1 MRFWDDKDGTGTK
14 LTDGRVCLVIQNP
27 EMPEIRTY
35 GKDREEVLDKLANT
49 AETAQLQ
56 IHRMRKAPPNP
67 PPAPPSRPAP
77 DLKLAASDL
86 TNPANVRTLLTAAGI
101 DVAGQLRTQTAN
113 RIAALAQ
120 AWQAE
125 NPDFPMDPRNQRML
139 MDRAIILAGGRPENL
154 TAASLDKAYEEL
166 AAQEVF
172 HAPRVAGE
180 TPALRSDL
188 TVHPE
193 GTPDS
198 RTVRNATSYRRNA
211 LTSPEPGPKP
221 RGESAQEA
229 KWRAIL
235 ETGTSEAQERAIRTD
250 PGYSEWVGKQFAKKS
265 A

>member
-49 AETAQLQ
+49 TETAQLQ
-56 IHRMRKAPPNP
+56 IHRMRKAPQTP
-67 PPAPPSRPAP
+67 PPTPPARPAAP
-77 DLKLAASDL
+77 DLKAAAADLA
-86 TNPANVRTLLTAAGI
+86 NPANVRVLLRAAGV
-101 DVAGQLRTQTAN
+101 DVDGQIRTQVAN
-113 RIAALAQ
+113 KIAALAL

-139 MDRAIILAGGRPENL
+139 MDRAIILVGGRPENL
-154 TAASLDKAYEEL
+154 TTAALDKAYEEL

-172 HAPRVAGE
+172 HAPKGLE
-180 TPALRSDL
+180 TPAVE

-211 LTSPEPGPKP
+211 LTSPEAPARAK
-221 RGESAQEA
+221 GESAQEA

>member
-1 MRFWDDKDGTGTK
+1 MRFWDDKDGTGAK

-35 GKDREEVLDKLANT
+35 GKDREEVLDKIANT

-67 PPAPPSRPAP
+67 PPTPPARPAAP
-77 DLKLAASDL
+77 DLKAAAADL

-172 HAPRVAGE
+172 HAPKNLE
-180 TPALRSDL
+180 TPAAE

-211 LTSPEPGPKP
+211 LTSPEAPARAK
-221 RGESAQEA
+221 GESVQEA

-250 PGYSEWVGKQFAKKS
+250 PGYSEWVGKQFAKKT

>member
-1 MRFWDDKDGTGTK
+1 MRFWDDKDGAGTK

-49 AETAQLQ
+49 TETAQLQ
-56 IHRMRKAPPNP
+56 IHRMRKTPAASGQ
-67 PPAPPSRPAP
+67 PPAASRPVAP
-77 DLKLAASDL
+77 DLKAAAADL
-86 TNPANVRTLLTAAGI
+86 TNPSNVRTLLRAAGV
-101 DVAGQLRTQTAN
+101 DVDGQIRTQVAN
-113 RIAALAQ
+113 KIAALGL

-172 HAPRVAGE
+172 HAPKNLE
-180 TPALRSDL
+180 TPAAE

-211 LTSPEPGPKP
+211 LTSPEPAARAKGDT
-221 RGESAQEA
+221 AQEA
-229 KWRAIL
+229 KWRAIRD
-235 ETGTSEAQERAIRTD
+235 TGTSEAQERAIRTD
-250 PGYSEWVGKQFAKKS
+250 PGYVKWCDEQSMKKT